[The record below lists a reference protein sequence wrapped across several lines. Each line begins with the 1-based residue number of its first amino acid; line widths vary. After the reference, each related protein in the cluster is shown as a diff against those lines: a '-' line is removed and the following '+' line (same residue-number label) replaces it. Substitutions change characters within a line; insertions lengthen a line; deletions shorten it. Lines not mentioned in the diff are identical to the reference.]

1 MNSDILTPLCQA
13 IQERMLSRGLT
24 LSTAESCTGGGLAA
38 ALTSVSGSSG
48 YFQGGLVAYQ
58 NRLKEQFLGVSEADI
73 LRYDVVSQPVVEQ
86 MVRGACALFHTH
98 CALASTGYT
107 GGGNG
112 AIPQGTV
119 WIAWGTATEVHS
131 LCLRGDA
138 GREANTARAVTE
150 ALRHFLLWLEEKD
163 GQCDPE

>member
-1 MNSDILTPLCQA
+1 MNADILYPLCQA

-24 LSTAESCTGGGLAA
+24 LSTAESCTGGGMAA

-58 NRLKEQFLGVSEADI
+58 NRIKEQFLSVSEADI
-73 LRYDVVSQPVVEQ
+73 LHYDVVSQPVVEQ

-112 AIPQGTV
+112 TIPQGTV
-119 WIAWGTATEVHS
+119 WIAWGIATEVHS

>member
-1 MNSDILTPLCQA
+1 
-13 IQERMLSRGLT
+13 MLSRRLT
-24 LSTAESCTGGGLAA
+24 LSTAESCTGGGMAA

-73 LRYDVVSQPVVEQ
+73 QQYDVVSQPVVEQ

-98 CALASTGYT
+98 CALASTGYA

-112 AIPQGTV
+112 IIPQGTI
-119 WIAWGTATEVHS
+119 WIAWGTASEVHS
-131 LCLRGDA
+131 LCLHGDA
-138 GREANTARAVTE
+138 GREANTAHAVAE
-150 ALRHFLLWLEEKD
+150 ALSHFLLWLEEKE
-163 GQCDPE
+163 GQCGPR